1 MTLLFSPSPA
11 AAAQL
16 PDLSVLADLS
26 PPVAFAALGT
36 IVLVT
41 LLFHFGSAIRERIS
55 PKQQAPKPEVAPV
68 PQSASA
74 LPQAVDSAAR
84 AYETF
89 IDHLRQQIKDDTL
102 ERDQERAQLERDL
115 AQARRESADL
125 RAEVNRLNMLLW
137 QRGPS

>member
-74 LPQAVDSAAR
+74 LPQAVDSATQ
-84 AYETF
+84 AYEKF
-89 IDHLRQQIKDDTL
+89 IDHLLKQIQVDAT
-102 ERDQERAQLERDL
+102 ERDEIVARLIRERNDAQK
-115 AQARRESADL
+115 QAEAL
-125 RAEVNRLNMLLW
+125 QGEVMRLQQMLW
-137 QRGPS
+137 RTPP